1 MSMSGLLRTM
11 SLVFAAGALGGL
23 TNSLVVWLFG
33 EYGIAQ
39 SLGVHIAPSLT
50 PAWLYPRI
58 VWGGIW
64 GGLFLLPLLKRSV
77 FLEGIILS
85 LGPTLVQLF
94 VIFPRSGAGTMGM
107 QLGAL
112 TPALVLFY
120 NIVWGVTAAV
130 WLRMAKASR

>member
-1 MSMSGLLRTM
+1 MSGLLRNV

-23 TNSLVVWLFG
+23 FNSLVVWLFG

-39 SLGVHIAPSLT
+39 SLGVHLAPSLT

-64 GGLFLLPLLKRSV
+64 GGLFLLPLIRRSV
-77 FLEGIILS
+77 LLEGIILS
-85 LGPTLVQLF
+85 LGPTLIQLF
-94 VIFPRSGAGTMGM
+94 LIFPRTGAGTLGM

-112 TPALVLFY
+112 TPVLVLFF
-120 NIVWGVTAAV
+120 NMVWGVTAAG
-130 WLRMAKASR
+130 WLRLIKAPR